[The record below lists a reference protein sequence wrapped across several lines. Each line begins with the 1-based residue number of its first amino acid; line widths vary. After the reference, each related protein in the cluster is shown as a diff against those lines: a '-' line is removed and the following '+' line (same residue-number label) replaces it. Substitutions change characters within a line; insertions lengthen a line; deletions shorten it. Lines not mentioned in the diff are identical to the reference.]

1 MAINPNETPMPK
13 LAMMRK
19 YLKHEYRYFI
29 SFVVRYFARFI
40 MQLFKLPVIIV
51 VAIGLPSTL
60 SKLET
65 CNAAIKEITELIMS
79 CLKYVPVNPIAAITN
94 TSNTNTV
101 VIRV

>member
-1 MAINPNETPMPK
+1 
-13 LAMMRK
+13 MMRHGK
-19 YLKHEYRYFI
+19 NIKSGKVKIRRYLKKEYRYLM
-29 SFVVRYFARFI
+29 SFTARYFARFVI
-40 MQLFKLPVIIV
+40 LLFKLPVIIV

-79 CLKYVPVNPIAAITN
+79 CLKYVPVNPIVAITN